1 VITMHKKSSIHANIS
16 GFFAIIFM
24 GFPVYWMVTTSFKNR
39 QDVLST
45 EPTILPRSFTIE
57 NYQNAFSREG
67 FYTSLRNS
75 LIVVL
80 ITVAISLFLA
90 TFASVAIAR
99 TKFTGKRSFISA
111 LLIVQMLPLSA
122 LIIPLFL
129 LLTRLQLTNTIGGL
143 ALTYVAFI
151 LPFTIWTLRGFL
163 ANIPTDIEEAALVD
177 GCTRVQAYR
186 HVLLPLMA
194 PGLVATA
201 IFAFI
206 QAWNEFLLA
215 YIIMQSQENL
225 TLPVWLASFTTRTGT
240 DWGPLMAASTV
251 TAIPVVIFFSLI
263 QKRIATGVT
272 AGAVK
277 G

>member
-1 VITMHKKSSIHANIS
+1 MHKRSSLFANIS
-16 GFFAIIFM
+16 GVFAIVLM
-24 GFPVYWMVTTSFKNR
+24 GFPVYWMVSTSLKKREEVISVDPRF
-39 QDVLST
+39 
-45 EPTILPRSFTIE
+45 LPSSLTLD
-57 NYQNAFSREG
+57 NYRDAFAREG
-67 FYTSLRNS
+67 FATSLRNS
-75 LIVVL
+75 IIVVL
-80 ITVAISLFLA
+80 VTVVISLFLA

-99 TKFTGKRSFISA
+99 TKFRGKKSFITS

-129 LLTRLQLTNTIGGL
+129 LLTKLQLTNKLGGL
-143 ALTYVAFI
+143 AITYVAFI

-163 ANIPTDIEEAALVD
+163 ANIPVDIEEAALVD
-177 GCTRVQAYR
+177 GCTRTQAYR
-186 HVLLPLMA
+186 YVLLPLMA

-215 YIIMQSQENL
+215 YIIMQSQDNL

-251 TAIPVVIFFSLI
+251 VAIPVVLFFSLI

-272 AGAVK
+272 SGAVK

>member
-1 VITMHKKSSIHANIS
+1 MRKRGSIFANIS
-16 GFFAIIFM
+16 GVISIVLM
-24 GFPVYWMVTTSFKNR
+24 GFPVYWMVSTSFKR
-39 QDVLST
+39 REDVLST
-45 EPTILPRSFTIE
+45 EPKLLPSSLTFD
-57 NYQNAFSREG
+57 NYREAFSREG
-67 FYTSLRNS
+67 FYVSLKNS
-75 LIVVL
+75 LLVVA
-80 ITVAISLFLA
+80 ITVVISLFLA
-90 TFASVAIAR
+90 TFASIAIAR
-99 TKFTGKRSFISA
+99 TKFKGKRTFITA
-111 LLIVQMLPLSA
+111 LLVVQMLPLSA

-129 LLTRLQLTNTIGGL
+129 LLTKLQLTNTIGGL
-143 ALTYVAFI
+143 AITYVAFI

-163 ANIPTDIEEAALVD
+163 ANIPVDVEEAALVD

-186 HVLLPLMA
+186 YVLMPLMA

-225 TLPVWLASFTTRTGT
+225 TLPVWLAGFTTRTGT

-251 TAIPVVIFFSLI
+251 TAIPVVIFFTLI

-272 AGAVK
+272 SGAVK

>member
-1 VITMHKKSSIHANIS
+1 MHKRSSVFSNIAGLVS
-16 GFFAIIFM
+16 IVLM
-24 GFPVYWMVTTSFKNR
+24 GFPVYWMLTTSFKKR
-39 QDVLST
+39 EDVLST
-45 EPTILPRSFTIE
+45 EPRILPESFTLDSYRE
-57 NYQNAFSREG
+57 AFSREG

-75 LIVVL
+75 LIIVL
-80 ITVAISLFLA
+80 ITVLISLFLA

-99 TKFTGKRSFISA
+99 MKFKGKRSFITT

-129 LLTRLQLTNTIGGL
+129 LLTKLQVTNTIGGL
-143 ALTYVAFI
+143 AITYVAFI

-163 ANIPTDIEEAALVD
+163 ANIPYDIEEASLVD
-177 GCTRVQAYR
+177 GCTRLQAYR
-186 HVLLPLMA
+186 YVLLPLMA

-215 YIIMQSQENL
+215 YIIMQSQDKL
-225 TLPVWLASFTTRTGT
+225 TLPVWLAGFTTRTGT

-272 AGAVK
+272 SGAVK

>member
-1 VITMHKKSSIHANIS
+1 MHRKSSVYANIS

>member
-1 VITMHKKSSIHANIS
+1 MHKRSSVFSNIAGLVS
-16 GFFAIIFM
+16 IVLM
-24 GFPVYWMVTTSFKNR
+24 GFPVYWMLTTSFKKR
-39 QDVLST
+39 EDVLST
-45 EPTILPRSFTIE
+45 EPRILPESFTLDSYRE
-57 NYQNAFSREG
+57 AFSREG
-67 FYTSLRNS
+67 FYSSLRNS

-80 ITVAISLFLA
+80 ITVLISLFLA

-99 TKFTGKRSFISA
+99 MKFRGKRSFITT

-129 LLTRLQLTNTIGGL
+129 LLTKLQVTNTIGGL
-143 ALTYVAFI
+143 AITYVAFI

-163 ANIPTDIEEAALVD
+163 ANIPYDIEEASLVD
-177 GCTRVQAYR
+177 GCTRLQAYR
-186 HVLLPLMA
+186 YVLLPLMA

-215 YIIMQSQENL
+215 YIIMQSQDKL
-225 TLPVWLASFTTRTGT
+225 TLPVWLAGFTTRTGT

-272 AGAVK
+272 SGAVK

>member
-1 VITMHKKSSIHANIS
+1 MHKRSSIFSNIAGLVS
-16 GFFAIIFM
+16 IILM
-24 GFPVYWMVTTSFKNR
+24 GFPVYWMLTTSFKKR
-39 QDVLST
+39 EDVLST
-45 EPTILPRSFTIE
+45 EPRILPESFTLDSYRE
-57 NYQNAFSREG
+57 AFSREG

-80 ITVAISLFLA
+80 ITVLISLFLA

-99 TKFTGKRSFISA
+99 MKFKCKRSFITT

-129 LLTRLQLTNTIGGL
+129 LLTKLQVTNTIGGL
-143 ALTYVAFI
+143 AITYVAFI

-163 ANIPTDIEEAALVD
+163 ANIPYDIEEASLVD
-177 GCTRVQAYR
+177 GCTRLQAYR
-186 HVLLPLMA
+186 YVLLPLMA

-215 YIIMQSQENL
+215 YIIMQSQDKL
-225 TLPVWLASFTTRTGT
+225 TLPVWLAGFTTRTGT

-272 AGAVK
+272 SGAVK

>member
-1 VITMHKKSSIHANIS
+1 MHNRSSIFANIS
-16 GFFAIIFM
+16 GVVATVLM
-24 GFPVYWMVTTSFKNR
+24 GFPVYWMVSTSLKKQEEVISVNPKF
-39 QDVLST
+39 
-45 EPTILPRSFTIE
+45 LPSSLTLD
-57 NYQNAFSREG
+57 NYRDAFAREG
-67 FYTSLRNS
+67 FSTSLRNS
-75 LIVVL
+75 IIVVF
-80 ITVAISLFLA
+80 ITVVISLFLA

-99 TKFTGKRSFISA
+99 TKFRGKKSFITS

-129 LLTRLQLTNTIGGL
+129 LLTKLQLTNKLGGL
-143 ALTYVAFI
+143 AITYVAFI

-163 ANIPTDIEEAALVD
+163 ANIPVDIEEAALVD
-177 GCTRVQAYR
+177 GCTRTQAYR
-186 HVLLPLMA
+186 YVLLPLMA

-215 YIIMQSQENL
+215 YIIMQSQDNL

-251 TAIPVVIFFSLI
+251 VAIPVVLFFSLI

-272 AGAVK
+272 SGAVK

>member
-1 VITMHKKSSIHANIS
+1 MRDRSSVYSNVS
-16 GFFAIIFM
+16 GLFATVLL
-24 GFPVYWMVTTSFKNR
+24 GFPIYWMVSTSLKPR
-39 QDVLST
+39 EDVIST
-45 EPTILPRSFTIE
+45 EPRFLPDSLTLQ
-57 NYQNAFSREG
+57 NYRDAFSRDG
-67 FYTSLRNS
+67 FDSSLRNS
-75 LIVVL
+75 LIVVSL
-80 ITVAISLFLA
+80 TVLVSLFLA
-90 TFASVAIAR
+90 TFASIAIAR
-99 TKFTGKRSFISA
+99 MKFKGKRTFIT
-111 LLIVQMLPLSA
+111 LLLVVQMLPLSA

-129 LLTRLQLTNTIGGL
+129 LLTKLQLTNRLPGL

-163 ANIPTDIEEAALVD
+163 ANIPQDLEEAALVD
-177 GCTRVQAYR
+177 GCNRIKAYR

-206 QAWNEFLLA
+206 QAWNEFLVA
-215 YIIMQSQENL
+215 YIIMQSQDNL
-225 TLPVWLASFTTRTGT
+225 TLPVWLAGFTTRTGT

-251 TAIPVVIFFSLI
+251 TALPVVIFFALI